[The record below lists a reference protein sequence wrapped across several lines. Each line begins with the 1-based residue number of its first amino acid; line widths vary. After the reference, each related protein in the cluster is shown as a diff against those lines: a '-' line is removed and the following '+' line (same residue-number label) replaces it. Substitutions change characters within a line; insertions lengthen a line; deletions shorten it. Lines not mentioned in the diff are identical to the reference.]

1 MCSSGFPNMACSNL
15 GNFPDLW
22 GEILMSLA
30 GFSICYHYDPP
41 TPHQDLRAAA
51 ATRHLQDAIGQGSA
65 NQLFVLLG
73 VSLVERSAICGNQ
86 VCEAGERAPADI
98 NNLGGPS

>member
-1 MCSSGFPNMACSNL
+1 MGRDTDELRTHFWVCGLLNN
-15 GNFPDLW
+15 
-22 GEILMSLA
+22 
-30 GFSICYHYDPP
+30 DPP

-65 NQLFVLLG
+65 NQLFVLVS